1 MWECY
6 VGWVIVKEKLN
17 GNECLWE
24 NVVMAPI
31 KKKKWQTQT
40 SDKLECDRSV
50 EAPIRKVDQINDSSN
65 Y

>member
-1 MWECY
+1 
-6 VGWVIVKEKLN
+6 
-17 GNECLWE
+17 
-24 NVVMAPI
+24 MAPI

>member
-17 GNECLWE
+17 GNECIWE

-31 KKKKWQTQT
+31 KKKRWQTHT
-40 SDKLECDRSV
+40 SDDLECEKDRWK
-50 EAPIRKVDQINDSSN
+50 PQLKNLIK
-65 Y
+65 